1 LGECRIDNNRPR
13 IAASNGDGAQAPF
26 VYRTARHPHVRGDQT
41 DDRALFL
48 YEAQFGRLRDLAHR
62 AGMRVNV
69 PGTSWLGRDELSLL
83 AWLAQAQRVLSYTK
97 SFHRDAMLTLTVV
110 HCAGTLNALGIQL
123 PPLTLQHASTVE
135 ETE

>member
-1 LGECRIDNNRPR
+1 MTTIARGSPR
-13 IAASNGDGAQAPF
+13 
-26 VYRTARHPHVRGDQT
+26 RTTMALKRRSFIEQRVIRMLRGDQT

-123 PPLTLQHASTVE
+123 PLLPFQQTSTVE
-135 ETE
+135 EAE